1 MLDVIIINTKL
12 FHNYGINIVEVSK
25 LEGVTKHRCKAPGQ
39 CAWTYTHTQS
49 ACELGRCHS
58 RTHGVSLVVGSVE
71 LLKMALTIAARL
83 PIQYAVL
90 LAVQPENDNEIVA
103 TSTHIFISFCQR
115 RAMVEYGHCHDR
127 VDESQDAR
135 LLVERGF
142 AALLVATDTET
153 PVSSCSQ

>member
-1 MLDVIIINTKL
+1 MINVITKL

-25 LEGVTKHRCKAPGQ
+25 LEGVTKHRCKIPKPQGSAHGH
-39 CAWTYTHTQS
+39 AHTHTQS

-115 RAMVEYGHCHDR
+115 RAMVEYGYCHDR

-153 PVSSCSQ
+153 PVV